1 MFQENQTTVTEFLL
15 LGFPSLKTFNV
26 ALFILFLVIYIMTL
40 GGNLLIIILVSNSQS
55 LKSPMYI
62 FLCHLSLSD
71 MLLTTNIAPN
81 MLYVVLNGGG
91 TIHVTGCITQFYFYG
106 ISTAV
111 ETLLL
116 TVMSLDRYLAICN
129 PLRYTSIMDFRL
141 SLHLVTGTWLIAF
154 LLMIFIVI
162 PMCQLQF
169 CGPHIIDHYFC
180 DYDPLLELSCSDTSI
195 VKLGDFVID
204 IPVILFPFVF
214 ITFTYVSISLTI
226 LRIPST
232 TGKQKAFSTCSSHL
246 ALVGTFYGT
255 IIAIYMAPYGGQS
268 FNVNKVLSL
277 LYTVGTPL
285 FNPVIY
291 SLRNQEIKLALR
303 KCLYIRRSSS
313 IKIKLNRENNI

>member
-15 LGFPSLKTFNV
+15 LGFQSLQSFNV
-26 ALFILFLVIYIMTL
+26 ALFILFLVIYIITL
-40 GGNLLIIILVSNSQS
+40 AGNLLIIILVSNNQS

-81 MLYVVLNGGG
+81 MLHVVLNGGG
-91 TIHVTGCITQFYFYG
+91 NIHVTGCITQFYFYG

-129 PLRYTSIMDFRL
+129 PLRYTSIMDIRL
-141 SLHLVTGTWLIAF
+141 CLQLVTWTWLIAF
-154 LLMIFIVI
+154 LLMICLVFPI
-162 PMCQLQF
+162 CQLQF

-180 DYDPLLELSCSDTSI
+180 DFDPLLQLSCSDTSI
-195 VKLGDFVID
+195 VKLADFVLN
-204 IPVILFPFVF
+204 IPTILFPFVF
-214 ITFTYVSISLTI
+214 IPSTYVSISLTI

-255 IIAIYMAPYGGQS
+255 IIAIYMAPSRGQS

-285 FNPVIY
+285 FNPIIY
-291 SLRNQEIKLALR
+291 SLRNQDIKLALM
-303 KCLYIRRSSS
+303 KCPYIRRSSS
-313 IKIKLNRENNI
+313 ILIQLNRENST

>member
-15 LGFPSLKTFNV
+15 LGFPSLQTFNV
-26 ALFILFLVIYIMTL
+26 ALFTLFLVIYIMTL
-40 GGNLLIIILVSNSQS
+40 AANLLIIILVSNSQS
-55 LKSPMYI
+55 LKSPMYF

-81 MLYVVLNGGG
+81 MLHVVLNGGG
-91 TIHVTGCITQFYFYG
+91 TIYVTGCITQFYFHG
-106 ISTAV
+106 VSATV

-116 TVMSLDRYLAICN
+116 TVMSFDRYLAICN
-129 PLRYTSIMDFRL
+129 PLRYTAIMDIRL
-141 SLHLVTGTWLIAF
+141 CLHLVTWTWLIAF

-180 DYDPLLELSCSDTSI
+180 DFYPILELSCSDISI
-195 VKLGDFVID
+195 LKLEDFVLA
-204 IPVILFPFVF
+204 IPVVLFPFVF
-214 ITFTYVSISLTI
+214 ITSTYVSISLTI

-232 TGKQKAFSTCSSHL
+232 TGRQKAFSTCSSHL
-246 ALVGTFYGT
+246 AVVGTFYGT
-255 IIAIYMAPYGGQS
+255 LIAIYITPSGGQS

-285 FNPVIY
+285 FNPIIY
-291 SLRNQEIKLALR
+291 CLRNQEIKLALR
-303 KCLYIRRSSS
+303 KCPYIRRSSS
-313 IKIKLNRENNI
+313 IKIKLNREYNI